1 MEKHL
6 TELARLDLTKYIH
19 AANYVQKHRQW
30 GKLTPIQR
38 DAFSRQLNYYIDYL
52 KSNSKIEGYDFK
64 QISERTKLLN
74 AYYDFCDEN
83 FKNVFTSQGKFR
95 STILEEFLVILFHD
109 LIRYIKDEINDQHNN
124 LQIGGIQ
131 AYTNLFFSAKNLQN
145 FIIAPT
151 IGINIKNQDFAIY
164 RPITIN
170 IETADRVLANIPIVS
185 IESKTYVDK
194 TMLEGS
200 IATAEKLKSGN
211 PYTLF
216 LIVTE
221 TWEVDLSVDPAYS
234 RIDQIFVLR
243 KCNNREMRQPIDPEV
258 LMHLVDLV
266 NLHLHRNWSD
276 VGHKLRTNGMII

>member
-1 MEKHL
+1 M
-6 TELARLDLTKYIH
+6 
-19 AANYVQKHRQW
+19 NSYV
-30 GKLTPIQR
+30 
-38 DAFSRQLNYYIDYL
+38 SYL
-52 KSNSKIEGYDFK
+52 KSNSRIKGFDFK
-64 QISERTKLLN
+64 EISERTKLLN
-74 AYYDFCDEN
+74 GYYDYCDEN

-95 STILEEFLVILFHD
+95 STILEEFLVILFQD
-109 LIRYIKDEINDQHNN
+109 LVENIKEDINDQDDK

-131 AYTNLFFSAKNLQN
+131 AYTNLFFSARNLQD
-145 FIIAPT
+145 FIVAPN
-151 IGINIKNQDFAIY
+151 IGINVKNQDFAIY

-185 IESKTYVDK
+185 IESKTYMDK

-243 KCNNREMRQPIDPEV
+243 KSNTRQVRQPIHPEV

-276 VGHKLRTNGMII
+276 VGHKLRTDGMII